1 MSSSSGLES
10 VRPYSPAP
18 PLEQDFIRQQIA
30 KQQKGNFHSTSL
42 KMVSSVNKT
51 ALHPGG
57 VQPQREHTEI
67 EEELHEKA
75 HIDYDRVAIVS
86 CIEQFLFPVP
96 LLTMLRLPT
105 PRLQPFTRMPSST
118 KPVQPSHL
126 LELFQHTQEQRLA
139 VRPQTSVSCA
149 SPAQRKR
156 SGGVP

>member
-1 MSSSSGLES
+1 MSSSSGLEP
-10 VRPYSPAP
+10 VRSYSPA
-18 PLEQDFIRQQIA
+18 PLEQDFLRQQIA

-86 CIEQFLFPVP
+86 L
-96 LLTMLRLPT
+96 
-105 PRLQPFTRMPSST
+105 
-118 KPVQPSHL
+118 H
-126 LELFQHTQEQRLA
+126 
-139 VRPQTSVSCA
+139 
-149 SPAQRKR
+149 
-156 SGGVP
+156 